1 MLKAKLWQ
9 FAGDET
15 GATVIEYGLLAALAA
30 LAVIAG
36 FTLVG
41 DGLVNLFDN
50 GTSETL
56 AEQTSKI
63 P

>member
-1 MLKAKLWQ
+1 MVKAKLWQ

-30 LAVIAG
+30 LAVIAS

-41 DGLVNLFDN
+41 NSLVNLFDN
-50 GTSETL
+50 GTAETL
-56 AEQTSKI
+56 IQQTGKI